1 MELLETNDFKREL
14 VKKSEKHRE
23 ELQNEVRLVS
33 EKTEKIITNAL
44 IIGGALAVTY
54 FLLSQFS
61 GGKSKS
67 KQKVRKI
74 KLVKEAED
82 DDIVQV
88 AEAPAAPGVLSQI
101 GTALASQASVIL
113 LDLAKEKL
121 GEYLASRHVNKE
133 NQE

>member
-1 MELLETNDFKREL
+1 MELLESNDFKREL

-61 GGKSKS
+61 GGKSKP
-67 KQKVRKI
+67 KQKVKKI

-82 DDIVQV
+82 DVV
-88 AEAPAAPGVLSQI
+88 EVVEAPATPGVLSHI

-121 GEYLASRHVNKE
+121 AEYLASRQINKE
-133 NQE
+133 NQQ

>member
-1 MELLETNDFKREL
+1 MELLESNDFKREL

-44 IIGGALAVTY
+44 VIGGALAVTY
-54 FLLSQFS
+54 FLLNQFS
-61 GGKSKS
+61 GGKSKP

-74 KLVKEAED
+74 KLVKEHD
-82 DDIVQV
+82 DDVVEV
-88 AEAPAAPGVLSQI
+88 AEAPSSPGVLSQI
-101 GTALASQASVIL
+101 GTTLASQASVIL

-121 GEYLASRHVNKE
+121 AEYLASRHQPKE
-133 NQE
+133 EKE

>member
-1 MELLETNDFKREL
+1 MELLESNDFKRDL

-44 IIGGALAVTY
+44 VIGGALAVTY

-61 GGKSKS
+61 GGKSKP

-74 KLVKEAED
+74 KLIKEAED
-82 DDIVQV
+82 DV
-88 AEAPAAPGVLSQI
+88 AEVAETPAAPGVLSQI

-121 GEYLASRHVNKE
+121 GEYMASRQSNKDT
-133 NQE
+133 QE